1 MSYVD
6 RQLGRERVV
15 FRTRLH
21 PVIFGNALGFAAFV
35 IFAATMIILHNE
47 LAPST
52 VRLVCLGAAAVAA
65 LGFVAPAVMWRTS
78 EFALTDRRLVI
89 KEASSR
95 AHTVE
100 LVNPKP
106 DEIGV
111 APTFP
116 GRLSATPRSISPR
129 RTARRG
135 SLRASR
141 GRCVARRRPP
151 LGIVAGRAGDEV
163 RTRAR
168 RSAELAQRPRHRGG
182 AGEPRAAAGS
192 NRRLSTSSTMHI
204 TRQARARSP
213 RDRS

>member
-6 RQLGRERVV
+6 RQLGPGERVV

-65 LGFVAPAVMWRTS
+65 LGFVAPAVTWRTS

-89 KEASSR
+89 KEGVFR

-116 GRLSATPRSISPR
+116 GRLLGYATVHLPETDGTPRVF
-129 RTARRG
+129 AR
-135 SLRASR
+135 
-141 GRCVARRRPP
+141 VARADALRDA
-151 LGIVAGRAGDEV
+151 V
-163 RTRAR
+163 R
-168 RSAELAQRPRHRGG
+168 RSA
-182 AGEPRAAAGS
+182 
-192 NRRLSTSSTMHI
+192 TSPA
-204 TRQARARSP
+204 ARAVK
-213 RDRS
+213 